1 MKKIPENNENPFSF
15 SIGDLMSALLMI
27 FVLLVSVCIIELNK
41 ERSALEKQ
49 EEVIENQKRTIAE
62 HVYKHQ
68 RVRSQ
73 VIKLVTENLGEDL
86 NKWDATFDT
95 TALTIC
101 FPAQTAF
108 PLGSAQLNEHFR
120 DMLDMFFPKLINTL
134 ADHVITKDG
143 IDEIRIEGHASPE
156 GDYYKNMIL
165 SQDRANAVLNY
176 CYPNFKKMTTDMYQ
190 LDWVEKKVNS
200 CGMSSSHPIFKD
212 NVVSEDI
219 EIEEVDTIQS
229 RRVQFKLIPI
239 VDIKAIEHAIE

>member
-1 MKKIPENNENPFSF
+1 MKQTPENQENPFSF
-15 SIGDLMSALLMI
+15 SVGDLMSALLMI

-41 ERSALEKQ
+41 ERSALERQ
-49 EEVIENQKRTIAE
+49 EELIENQKRTIAE
-62 HVYKHQ
+62 HVHKHQ
-68 RVRSQ
+68 KIRSQ
-73 VIKLVTENLGEDL
+73 VIKLVAENIGEDL
-86 NKWDATFDT
+86 EKWNATFDT

-108 PLGSAQLNEHFR
+108 PMGSAQLNGHFR
-120 DMLDMFFPKLINTL
+120 EMLDMFFPKLINSL
-134 ADHVITKDG
+134 SSHVITKDG

-176 CYPNFKKMTTDMYQ
+176 CYPNFKRITQDKEQ

-200 CGMSSSHPIFKD
+200 CGMSSSHPIIRKD
-212 NVVSEDI
+212 SILNNSLV
-219 EIEEVDTIQS
+219 EVIDTLQS